1 MATCG
6 YLCPKCE
13 GKGFLDDGTICDW
26 CEVKQVPEKE
36 KPKVSEQDLKDWIE
50 TVHEGPCCSDQ

>member
-1 MATCG
+1 MVI
-6 YLCPKCE
+6 LCPKCE
-13 GKGFLDDGTICDW
+13 GKGFLDDGTVCDW

-50 TVHEGPCCSDQ
+50 KVHEGPCCSDQ